1 MFKSARYAVLFTL
14 FTLLLTNLCWAAPG
28 PMEKV
33 KVTVGEVI
41 EIIKT
46 SDLDHEQ
53 KRAKLSTTI
62 RNSFDFASMSQRIL
76 ARNWQQTTSQ
86 EREQFIRLLSE
97 LLERNYIG
105 NIENYTDE
113 KVEFTKERI
122 KKNYAAID
130 TLIITKSKEIPVSYR
145 MQQKG
150 EEWRVYDVV
159 IESVSF
165 VNNYRNSYGKIIKKQ
180 GIAGLLAKMEEK
192 LVQLR
197 QEG

>member
-1 MFKSARYAVLFTL
+1 MFKATRYGVLIAL
-14 FTLLLTNLCWAAPG
+14 FTLLLTNLCWAASG

-33 KVTVGEVI
+33 QLTVGEVI

-46 SDLDHEQ
+46 PGLEREQ
-53 KRAKLSTTI
+53 KRQKLSAAI
-62 RNSFDFASMSQRIL
+62 RNSFDFTSMSQRIL
-76 ARNWQQTTSQ
+76 AQNWKNTSAE
-86 EREQFIRLLSE
+86 ERERFISLLSE

-122 KKNYAAID
+122 KKNNAAID
-130 TLIITKSKEIPVSYR
+130 TLIVTKSKEIPVSYR

-165 VNNYRNSYGKIIKKQ
+165 VNNYRNSYGQVIKKN
-180 GIAGLLAKMEEK
+180 GIPGLLTKMEEK
-192 LVQLR
+192 LAQLR

>member
-1 MFKSARYAVLFTL
+1 MLKMARYGFLFAL
-14 FTLLLTNLCWAAPG
+14 FTLLLTNLSWAATG

-33 KVTVGEVI
+33 KLTVGEVI

-46 SDLDHEQ
+46 STLDEEQ
-53 KRAKLSTTI
+53 KREKLSAAI
-62 RNSFDFASMSQRIL
+62 RSSFDFPSMSQRIL
-76 ARNWQQTTSQ
+76 ARNWKKTSPQ
-86 EREQFIRLLSE
+86 EREHFIRLLSE
-97 LLERNYIG
+97 LMERNYLG

-122 KKNYAAID
+122 KKNKAAID
-130 TLIITKSKEIPVSYR
+130 TLIITKNKEIPVSYR
-145 MQQKG
+145 MLQKG

-165 VNNYRNSYGKIIKKQ
+165 VNNYRNSYGQVIKKQ
-180 GIAGLLAKMEEK
+180 GVAGLLAKMEEK
-192 LVQLR
+192 LAQLR